1 MDTLRVALW
10 AALVAVPFIR
20 LHICL
25 LGVPL
30 CVPVLTLV
38 AVAVF
43 ATVGTMVTLLVVK
56 MIREGFWL
64 SRAVA

>member
-20 LHICL
+20 LHIRL

-30 CVPVLTLV
+30 CVPLLTLV

-43 ATVGTMVTLLVVK
+43 ATVGTMVTLLTVK

>member
-30 CVPVLTLV
+30 CVPLLTLI

-43 ATVGTMVTLLVVK
+43 TVVGAMTALLVVK

-64 SRAVA
+64 SRAIA